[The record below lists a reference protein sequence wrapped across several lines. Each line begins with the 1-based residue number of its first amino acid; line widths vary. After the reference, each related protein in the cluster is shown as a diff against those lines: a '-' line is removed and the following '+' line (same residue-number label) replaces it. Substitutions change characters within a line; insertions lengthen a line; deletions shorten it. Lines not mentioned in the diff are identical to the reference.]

1 MSKLPGRAA
10 IPVEPTQDENG
21 QPEVCYA
28 CGVRRAIGIGVG
40 FQKKGDS
47 DPRWLC
53 GECAPLVSAIRS
65 IRRFDTYELKAID
78 GCVEAVGEFLTER
91 GVTDL
96 ALLDELDARMLCKRV
111 VIAFGD
117 TLRRLLRSEAPF

>member
-10 IPVEPTQDENG
+10 IPNNHTCDKDGNPTL
-21 QPEVCYA
+21 CHF
-28 CGVRRAIGIGVG
+28 CCVRRANGVGIGY
-40 FQKKGDS
+40 QHKGDK
-47 DPRWLC
+47 DPKFLC
-53 GECAPLVSAIRS
+53 TECMPLLDVIKS

-78 GCVEAVGEFLTER
+78 GAVAEVGEFLTER

-117 TLRRLLRSEAPF
+117 ELRRLLRSEAPF